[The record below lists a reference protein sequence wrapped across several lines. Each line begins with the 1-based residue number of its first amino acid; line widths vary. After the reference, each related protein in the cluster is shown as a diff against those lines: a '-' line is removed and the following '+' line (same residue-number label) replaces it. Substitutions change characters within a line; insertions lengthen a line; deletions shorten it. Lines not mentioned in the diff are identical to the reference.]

1 MSTVQIG
8 NEFEDKVYHL
18 FSTLLEEGDFFLPF
32 KNSKIFQKKH
42 YYSSKRQD
50 DIIFDIAIE
59 SYLPKQEIPS
69 FIVFIECKKYSGK
82 VPISDLE
89 EFQAKVSQIAPNAN
103 KAILVTN
110 SSFSEQG
117 INFAKSNHI
126 ALVRL
131 FDDDKIDWL
140 VTRESTDAIT
150 YKEVAAAKSE
160 VEKAFANDDYR
171 IVNNAFVFF
180 NEEPIYDYFSFIESI
195 YKENYTTHSA
205 NDTILE
211 KIYAKKA
218 QVKNVDYLSNENLI
232 QIARNLRKEFNIRY
246 GNNQLNLEIK
256 LITRYLNEAFCFSV
270 NFVDDLYVTKPVHYL
285 AGIDYE
291 NKTITILNKILQFEN
306 RLRFTLIH
314 ELSHLILHKQ
324 FLHNLKSNREFVFL
338 NEKIKKRI
346 EIQANKLT
354 SYILLPPNEL
364 KFELNAIVARF
375 NLNNARGYYV
385 YLDSQTCNQQLWFKI
400 SNYLCDKFGVSQ
412 DTLEIRLIEMD
423 FLRIGHKD
431 INTFRNFL

>member
-1 MSTVQIG
+1 MICRNDHT
-8 NEFEDKVYHL
+8 
-18 FSTLLEEGDFFLPF
+18 
-32 KNSKIFQKKH
+32 
-42 YYSSKRQD
+42 YSSRCQSPSSRAQKPRFCARNARKRGFRRAKAHKNAD
-50 DIIFDIAIE
+50 FVLEKPEIE
-59 SYLPKQEIPS
+59 GSEGLGAHGLCGRVANS
-69 FIVFIECKKYSGK
+69 AGNGCRLAGGRC
-82 VPISDLE
+82 SD
-89 EFQAKVSQIAPNAN
+89 
-103 KAILVTN
+103 
-110 SSFSEQG
+110 
-117 INFAKSNHI
+117 
-126 ALVRL
+126 
-131 FDDDKIDWL
+131 
-140 VTRESTDAIT
+140 
-150 YKEVAAAKSE
+150 
-160 VEKAFANDDYR
+160 
-171 IVNNAFVFF
+171 
-180 NEEPIYDYFSFIESI
+180 
-195 YKENYTTHSA
+195 TTHSA
-205 NDTILE
+205 NDTILG

-218 QVKNVDYLSNENLI
+218 QVKNVDYLSNEDLI

-291 NKTITILNKILQFEN
+291 NKTIKILNKILQFEN

-385 YLDSQTCNQQLWFKI
+385 YLDSQTCNKQLWFNI

-431 INTFRNFL
+431 INIFRNFL